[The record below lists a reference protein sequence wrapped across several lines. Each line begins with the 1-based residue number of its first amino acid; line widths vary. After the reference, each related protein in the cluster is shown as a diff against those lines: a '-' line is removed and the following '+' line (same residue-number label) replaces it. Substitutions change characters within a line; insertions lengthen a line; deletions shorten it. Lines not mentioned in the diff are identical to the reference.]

1 MLRAGLTILQ
11 LPARATRT
19 ALQRATSPSALN
31 TLSSAIAQGSIQTA
45 NETQSVQ
52 VEGLNIEIDFNDQ
65 RLLTTAGVSAAVAY
79 GTLYWLGSKLKLQF
93 RYAAMVNALE
103 QLQRAIRAGVES
115 DIEDSLRLID
125 NLSDPLIDPETL
137 APVESSDEVKAIY
150 QQVMKRPAE
159 PGSLFQASKL
169 TGQVDDAVK
178 LGSRAAVLATSE
190 AVEEGI
196 EAMAKKALPLA
207 GRVGSRIV
215 GAALWVDTV
224 YWLGTS
230 AIDVGLNYLGIPE
243 DQQKIPFLSDI
254 PGIGGLFD
262 FTDGLGAS
270 AVDLVLTPILE
281 GIFSL
286 LGLEEEA
293 ESLIDILWGIIFSAA
308 TNPTLT
314 PFIIAIL
321 DFYIDDVK
329 IDFEL
334 SALFPIS
341 AELELELDLLKLFR
355 LEPIDILV
363 VWTYLIV
370 GKILFKAWVKPAW
383 ASFTSAIK
391 PE

>member
-19 ALQRATSPSALN
+19 ALQRATSPGALN

-52 VEGLNIEIDFNDQ
+52 VEGLNVEIDFNDQ

-207 GRVGSRIV
+207 V
-215 GAALWVDTV
+215 
-224 YWLGTS
+224 
-230 AIDVGLNYLGIPE
+230 
-243 DQQKIPFLSDI
+243 
-254 PGIGGLFD
+254 
-262 FTDGLGAS
+262 
-270 AVDLVLTPILE
+270 
-281 GIFSL
+281 
-286 LGLEEEA
+286 
-293 ESLIDILWGIIFSAA
+293 
-308 TNPTLT
+308 
-314 PFIIAIL
+314 
-321 DFYIDDVK
+321 
-329 IDFEL
+329 
-334 SALFPIS
+334 
-341 AELELELDLLKLFR
+341 
-355 LEPIDILV
+355 
-363 VWTYLIV
+363 
-370 GKILFKAWVKPAW
+370 
-383 ASFTSAIK
+383 
-391 PE
+391 